1 MVHSGAAWHTPS
13 EVNQWI
19 TSISLPG
26 WYWCGCRGGFWYSQ
40 VTNMPHHSDP
50 LCIGNNP
57 MQYGTKNWVPRT
69 PATQW
74 CLHSPRRWKHWQEEC
89 LDFRIWRHLSHTTT
103 VTGNHSNLTDKTTRL
118 ANYNTFT
125 EVCHSKSGFLGFWN
139 FKYNGMKVYRS
150 LSVENSKPSSLQTEP
165 RFSLLISFQSAWTLH
180 LSVMH
185 FWTCFYFRLHA
196 SSHCINSSS
205 GNLIA
210 PQHQILRCILA
221 VSPLILRNWNHLS
234 HIPL

>member
-125 EVCHSKSGFLGFWN
+125 EVCYSKSGFLDFEISSIMAWK
-139 FKYNGMKVYRS
+139 FTEVYRWKIQS
-150 LSVENSKPSSLQTEP
+150 HHHYKLSPDSHFSSV
-165 RFSLLISFQSAWTLH
+165 FSLHGLCIFPSCISEPAFISDSMLHHIASTLPVAI
-180 LSVMH
+180 LSPRSTKS
-185 FWTCFYFRLHA
+185 WDA
-196 SSHCINSSS
+196 S
-205 GNLIA
+205 
-210 PQHQILRCILA
+210 
-221 VSPLILRNWNHLS
+221 
-234 HIPL
+234 